1 MSSNVS
7 RRSFFKGAGLAAL
20 GGLSAAALSGCGH
33 GYAAEAPANP
43 SAGDFGGPSWLG
55 APPVIEESEIAETID
70 TEVLVVG
77 MGTGGIPAMISAAE
91 NGARVLGIDRQG
103 EPRNVREDIGAID
116 SRLQQASFD
125 EYPELRIEKKE
136 AVEDIVRYANG
147 FVSYDLVKLWAD
159 ESGAMVDWLTDIIQ
173 RDGKMVME
181 FEGGVGDTSDPGR
194 DKAFATGHSPQ
205 KTSAVA
211 EDEEWGFAE
220 SILAYAAEQGA
231 ETRWYTEFVKCETDE
246 AGRVTG
252 VIARDVQGDRRY
264 MRINASRGVILSTGG
279 YGNNLEMM
287 EDRQAWNQKIRIAAP
302 GSGGNPTG
310 SGIKAALWLGATMD
324 PLGAACTF
332 NRACVRPDQ
341 YAGGGVLGRWFWF
354 GEQPFLKL
362 NLKGERFCNESG
374 PYDYMLHSTIMQ
386 PHQTYVDIWDA
397 NHAAQAEAMDEV
409 GCCRL
414 FPFPNGAKNNIP
426 MAVVDGMIEKLIED
440 GYVQKAD
447 TMEELAEKL
456 NLPVETTVASWKHY
470 NEMAAAGEDTDY
482 YKEKHRLMAIDT
494 PPFYGV
500 RTGAWFLAT
509 LDGVTID
516 TNMHPCNEDG
526 DPIEGLYLTGNDS
539 GGSRSTLC
547 RLLAA
552 AFSRRWPGAAVGS
565 CGDGR
570 IPSGCPTSARRRW
583 EGGRRSASER
593 GQRAVRHGCPDGA
606 HHHRRPQPLG
616 RHYNGGLGQRH
627 LVSGLALGRRRR
639 HAGQWRRSEHSGLG
653 GGHPRRAAAG
663 FRRLRDHR
671 PEALHLRR
679 GHRRHRS
686 GARGSVGGL
695 GRWSRD
701 RTGDD
706 PDARGPDGRG
716 GLCRPLRDH
725 RRGVLPHAARGR
737 SVRHARPRPRPRLYR
752 GGARGVAQHRE
763 GPREARLREARHPL
777 PPRAARSRGALAL
790 EGRRP
795 APCWGRAAMGE
806 GAQR

>member
-1 MSSNVS
+1 MQSNVS

-33 GYAAEAPANP
+33 GYAAEEPANP

-55 APPVIEESEIAETID
+55 APPVIEESAIAETID

-77 MGTGGIPAMISAAE
+77 VGTGGIPAMISAAE

-103 EPRNVREDIGAID
+103 SPHNVREDIGAID

-125 EYPELRIEKKE
+125 EFPQFRIDKME
-136 AVEDIVRYANG
+136 AMEEIVRYANG
-147 FVSYDLVKLWAD
+147 FVDYDLVKLWAN
-159 ESGAMVDWLTDIIQ
+159 ESGAMVDWLTDIVE

-181 FEGGVGDTSDPGR
+181 FEGGVGNIDDPGR
-194 DKAFATGHSPQ
+194 NKAFATGHSPQ
-205 KTSAVA
+205 KTDAVG

-231 ETRWYTEFVKCETDE
+231 EVRWYTEFVKCETDE

-252 VIARDVQGDRRY
+252 VIAREVEGDRRY
-264 MRINASRGVILSTGG
+264 LRINASKGVILSTGG

-332 NRACVRPDQ
+332 NRACVKPDQ
-341 YAGGGVLGRWFWF
+341 YAGDGVLGRWFWF

-397 NHAAQAEAMDEV
+397 NHAEQAEAMDEV

-414 FPFPNGAKNNIP
+414 FPFDNGAKNNIP
-426 MAVVDGMIEKLIED
+426 MVVVDGMIEKLIED
-440 GYVQKAD
+440 GYVQQAD

-456 NLPVETTVASWKHY
+456 NLPVETTVASWKRY
-470 NEMAAAGEDTDY
+470 NEMAAAGRDEDY
-482 YKEKHRLMAIDT
+482 NKEKHRLMAIDT

-516 TNMHPCNEDG
+516 TNMHPCDENG
-526 DPIEGLYLTGNDS
+526 DPILGLYLTGNDS
-539 GGSRSTLC
+539 GGFFSVSYPNLMTGLACGRTMTFG
-547 RLLAA
+547 RRAGMLAA
-552 AFSRRWPGAAVGS
+552 
-565 CGDGR
+565 
-570 IPSGCPTSARRRW
+570 T
-583 EGGRRSASER
+583 
-593 GQRAVRHGCPDGA
+593 GQA
-606 HHHRRPQPLG
+606 
-616 RHYNGGLGQRH
+616 
-627 LVSGLALGRRRR
+627 
-639 HAGQWRRSEHSGLG
+639 
-653 GGHPRRAAAG
+653 
-663 FRRLRDHR
+663 
-671 PEALHLRR
+671 
-679 GHRRHRS
+679 
-686 GARGSVGGL
+686 
-695 GRWSRD
+695 
-701 RTGDD
+701 
-706 PDARGPDGRG
+706 
-716 GLCRPLRDH
+716 
-725 RRGVLPHAARGR
+725 
-737 SVRHARPRPRPRLYR
+737 
-752 GGARGVAQHRE
+752 
-763 GPREARLREARHPL
+763 
-777 PPRAARSRGALAL
+777 
-790 EGRRP
+790 
-795 APCWGRAAMGE
+795 
-806 GAQR
+806 

>member
-1 MSSNVS
+1 MSSNVT

-33 GYAAEAPANP
+33 GYAAAEPTNP
-43 SAGDFGGPSWLG
+43 STGDFGGPSWLG
-55 APPVIEESEIAETID
+55 APPVIDEADIAETIE

-103 EPRNVREDIGAID
+103 TPHNVREDIGAID

-125 EYPELRIEKKE
+125 EFPEFRIEKKE

-147 FVSYDLVKLWAD
+147 FVNYDLVKLWAD

-173 RDGKMVME
+173 RDGKLVME

-205 KTSAVA
+205 KTDAVA

-231 ETRWYTEFVKCETDE
+231 EVRWYTEFIKCETDE
-246 AGRVTG
+246 SGRVTG
-252 VIARDVQGDRRY
+252 VIARDVQGERPY
-264 MRINASRGVILSTGG
+264 LRINASKGVILSNGFVNYDLVKLWADESGAMVDWLTDIIQRDGKLVMEFEGGVGDTSDPGRDKAFATGHSPQKTDAVAEDEEWGFAESILAYAAEQGAEVRWYTEFIKCETDESGRVTGVIARDVQGERPYLRINASKGVILSTGG

-332 NRACVRPDQ
+332 NRACVKPDQ
-341 YAGGGVLGRWFWF
+341 YAGDGVLGRWFWF

-397 NHAAQAEAMDEV
+397 NHAAQAEAFDEV

-426 MAVVDGMIEKLIED
+426 MQVVDGMIEKLIED

-516 TNMHPCNEDG
+516 TNMHPCDENG

-539 GGSRSTLC
+539 GGFFSVSYPNLLTGLACGRTMTFG
-547 RLLAA
+547 RRAGMLAA
-552 AFSRRWPGAAVGS
+552 
-565 CGDGR
+565 
-570 IPSGCPTSARRRW
+570 T
-583 EGGRRSASER
+583 
-593 GQRAVRHGCPDGA
+593 GQA
-606 HHHRRPQPLG
+606 
-616 RHYNGGLGQRH
+616 
-627 LVSGLALGRRRR
+627 
-639 HAGQWRRSEHSGLG
+639 
-653 GGHPRRAAAG
+653 
-663 FRRLRDHR
+663 
-671 PEALHLRR
+671 
-679 GHRRHRS
+679 
-686 GARGSVGGL
+686 
-695 GRWSRD
+695 
-701 RTGDD
+701 
-706 PDARGPDGRG
+706 
-716 GLCRPLRDH
+716 
-725 RRGVLPHAARGR
+725 
-737 SVRHARPRPRPRLYR
+737 
-752 GGARGVAQHRE
+752 
-763 GPREARLREARHPL
+763 
-777 PPRAARSRGALAL
+777 
-790 EGRRP
+790 
-795 APCWGRAAMGE
+795 
-806 GAQR
+806 

>member
-1 MSSNVS
+1 MSSNVT

-33 GYAAEAPANP
+33 GYAAAEPTNP
-43 SAGDFGGPSWLG
+43 STGDFDGPSWLG
-55 APPVIEESEIAETID
+55 APPVIDEADITETIE

-91 NGARVLGIDRQG
+91 NGAKVLGIDRQG
-103 EPRNVREDIGAID
+103 TPHNVREDIGAID

-125 EYPELRIEKKE
+125 EFPEFRIEKKE

-147 FVSYDLVKLWAD
+147 FVNYDLVKLWAD

-173 RDGKMVME
+173 RDGKLVME

-205 KTSAVA
+205 KTDAVA

-231 ETRWYTEFVKCETDE
+231 ETRWYCEFIKCETDE
-246 AGRVTG
+246 SGRVTG
-252 VIARDVQGDRRY
+252 VIARDVQGDRHY
-264 MRINASRGVILSTGG
+264 LRINASRGVILSTGG

-332 NRACVRPDQ
+332 NRACVKPDQ
-341 YAGGGVLGRWFWF
+341 YAGDGVLGRWFWF

-397 NHAAQAEAMDEV
+397 NHAAQAEAFDEV

-426 MAVVDGMIEKLIED
+426 MQVVDGMIEKLIED

-500 RTGAWFLAT
+500 RTGSWFLAT
-509 LDGVTID
+509 LDGITID
-516 TNMHPCNEDG
+516 TNMHPCDENG
-526 DPIEGLYLTGNDS
+526 DPIKQKLGNTVAPLTGGFGFDGTLGNFDFNVFFNYSIGNQIVNGTKLATAFYTGSARGYNLNNDFALGNRYTWIDPATGLNLGRPSNTTIDYYGGSDALVARLNAINANASIYNPAAVSTMQLIDYAVEDASFLRVNNITVGYTLPKRWAQKVFTQRIRIYLTGYNLFCLTNYS
-539 GGSRSTLC
+539 GADPEVDTSSKKNAMTPGIDYAAYPKSRS
-547 RLLAA
+547 
-552 AFSRRWPGAAVGS
+552 F
-565 CGDGR
+565 
-570 IPSGCPTSARRRW
+570 
-583 EGGRRSASER
+583 
-593 GQRAVRHGCPDGA
+593 
-606 HHHRRPQPLG
+606 
-616 RHYNGGLGQRH
+616 
-627 LVSGLALGRRRR
+627 
-639 HAGQWRRSEHSGLG
+639 
-653 GGHPRRAAAG
+653 
-663 FRRLRDHR
+663 
-671 PEALHLRR
+671 
-679 GHRRHRS
+679 
-686 GARGSVGGL
+686 VGGINV
-695 GRWSRD
+695 
-701 RTGDD
+701 TF
-706 PDARGPDGRG
+706 
-716 GLCRPLRDH
+716 
-725 RRGVLPHAARGR
+725 
-737 SVRHARPRPRPRLYR
+737 
-752 GGARGVAQHRE
+752 
-763 GPREARLREARHPL
+763 
-777 PPRAARSRGALAL
+777 
-790 EGRRP
+790 
-795 APCWGRAAMGE
+795 
-806 GAQR
+806 